1 MTEPMIGR
9 TISHY
14 RILERQGGGG
24 MGVVFKAEDL
34 NLARIVALKFLSES
48 LSHDD
53 DAVARFTREAKA
65 ASALNHPN
73 ICTIHEIGSWE
84 GEGFIV
90 MELLEGEPLNRRIAA
105 SPLAASEILEL
116 GVQIAD
122 GLKAAHAKGVIHR
135 DIKPGNIFITSA
147 GHVKILDFGLAKMML
162 EPADSL
168 APTITAPQPLTTSGV
183 AMGTAAY
190 MSPEQARGE
199 AVDTR
204 TDLFSFGAVLY
215 EMMTGCPPFQGKS
228 HAAILGEVLHVTP
241 AAPSA
246 RRPDIPAELDR
257 IVFKA
262 LEKDPDLRYQSA
274 TELRSD
280 LILSQRQL
288 GAPQKPART
297 LRRTHWFRAAAAAIA
312 VVLIVM
318 AGLWWRTRTRTRL
331 SPPHVSAVQA
341 EIHARRS
348 VAVLGFQ
355 NLTGK
360 PEAAWLSTAL
370 SEMLSTELAA
380 GEELRVI
387 PGENVART
395 RIDLSLTEAEAFSEK
410 TLRRI
415 RQRLGTDLVVLGSYV
430 DLGPAAGGQIRLD
443 VRLQDTEAGTTVSSI
458 SETGTEAN
466 LFELVSQTG
475 AQLREKLGIAGVPE
489 KEQQDVQASLPSSP
503 ELARLYSEGL
513 NHLRVFEIQKAKA
526 LFEKVVAGEPDYAR
540 GRAALSVTY
549 SALGYDEKA
558 KDEAKRAFNLS
569 SSLSREDRLY
579 IEGRY
584 REATRDWAA
593 AAKIHQTL
601 FQLFPDNI
609 DYGLRLAKDQN
620 NDGRPNDSLATVQS
634 LRGLKAPLRDDPR
647 IDLAQGEALGSRGE
661 FLQEVQLGRS
671 AAAKA
676 KAQGSGMVLARA
688 RAMEGGALWKSG
700 KPADAG
706 QPLREAQE
714 LYTNAGN
721 YQATAEIMRI
731 LSGLAY
737 DAGDY
742 EKARRELEQALAI
755 FRRIGARGG
764 IADTLNDLGNGYYS
778 QGDYEAAKKNYQQS
792 LDVLRE
798 LDDKSGIAGGLGNLA
813 NVLDSQGE
821 LQASE
826 KMQRE
831 TIEAFRTLDN
841 QRGVAAT
848 MNNLGS
854 LLAEQGK
861 LLAAKQTNEDAL
873 ALHQKIGFRN
883 GSAYTLQSLGE
894 VLEALGDLSGAR
906 NAFQKALTIRR
917 ELGEHGNVAT
927 TQADLAELSLEE
939 GDAVVAED
947 LARQALKVFASQKDE
962 QQEAWGGAV
971 LARALLAQQKLPAAQ
986 ATIARAK
993 TTLPAGASYSVR
1005 FEVALAGARVE
1016 MASGRS
1022 AAAAIQAQQVL
1033 AQATQHGYA
1042 GYALEARLVLG
1053 EIKIKADRT
1062 TGAKQLQNLE
1072 AEAQSRSYM
1081 LIARKAHALRTGS

>member
-1 MTEPMIGR
+1 MIGR
-9 TISHY
+9 TVSHY

-34 NLARIVALKFLSES
+34 NLARIVALKFLSEK
-48 LSHDD
+48 LGHDD
-53 DAVARFTREAKA
+53 EAVERFTREAKA

-90 MELLEGEPLNRRIAA
+90 MELLEGEPLNHRIAA
-105 SPLAASEILEL
+105 SPLAVSEILEL

-122 GLKAAHAKGVIHR
+122 GLKAAHAKGIVHR
-135 DIKPGNIFITSA
+135 DIKPANTFITSG
-147 GHVKILDFGLAKMML
+147 GHVKILDFGLAKMMP
-162 EPADSL
+162 EPANSPAATRTEHQSL
-168 APTITAPQPLTTSGV
+168 TKTGV

-199 AVDTR
+199 PVDRR
-204 TDLFSFGAVLY
+204 TDLFSFGVVLY
-215 EMMTGCPPFQGKS
+215 EMTTGRLPFQGKS
-228 HAAILGEVLHVTP
+228 QAAMLGEVLHVTP

-257 IVFKA
+257 IVLKA
-262 LEKDPDLRYQSA
+262 LEKDRDLRYQSA
-274 TELRSD
+274 TELQSD
-280 LILSQRQL
+280 LVLLQRQL
-288 GAPQKPART
+288 GAAQKPVQAPRRAHWLRT
-297 LRRTHWFRAAAAAIA
+297 AAAAIA
-312 VVLIVM
+312 VVLIVI
-318 AGLWWRTRTRTRL
+318 AGLWWRARPRTRL
-331 SPPHVSAVQA
+331 SSPHVSTLQTEV
-341 EIHARRS
+341 HPRRS

-395 RIDLSLTEAEAFSEK
+395 RIDLSLTESGAFSEQ

-415 RQRLGTDLVVLGSYV
+415 RQHLGTDLVVLGSYI

-443 VRLQDTEAGTTVSSI
+443 LRLQDTEAGTTVASI

-475 AQLREKLGIAGVPE
+475 SRLRGKLGIAGVPD
-489 KEQQDVQASLPSSP
+489 KEQQHVQASLPSSP

-513 NHLRVFEIQKAKA
+513 NSLRVFDIEKAKS
-526 LFEKVVAGEPDYAR
+526 LFEKVVVGEPDYAR
-540 GRAALSVTY
+540 GRAALSLAY

-558 KDEAKRAFNLS
+558 KQEAKRAFNLS

-584 REATRDWAA
+584 REASRDWAA
-593 AAKIHQTL
+593 AAQVHQTL

-609 DYGLRLAKDQN
+609 DYGLRLAYDQD
-620 NDGRPNDSLATVQS
+620 NDGKPNDSLATVQA
-634 LRGLKAPLRDDPR
+634 LRRLKAPLRDDPR
-647 IDLAQGEALGSRGE
+647 IDLAQGDAIGSRGE
-661 FLQEVQLGRS
+661 FPQQVQLARS

-676 KAQGSGMVLARA
+676 KEQGSGMVLARA
-688 RAMEGGALWKSG
+688 RAMEGRALWRSG

-714 LYTNAGN
+714 LYTKAGN
-721 YQATAEIMRI
+721 YQASAGIMRTI
-731 LSGLAY
+731 GGLAY

-742 EKARRELEQALAI
+742 EKARSELEQALAV

-764 IADTLNDLGNGYYS
+764 IANTLNDLGNAYYT
-778 QGDYEAAKKNYQQS
+778 QGNYQAAKKIYQQS

-821 LQASE
+821 LQAAE

-831 TIEAFRTLDN
+831 TIEAFGAVDD

-848 MNNLGS
+848 MNNLGM
-854 LLAEQGK
+854 LLAEQGR
-861 LLAAKQTNEDAL
+861 LLPAKQTNEDAL
-873 ALHQKIGFRN
+873 ALHQKIGFRS
-883 GSAYTLQSLGE
+883 GSAYTLQSIGE

-927 TQADLAELSLEE
+927 TQVDLAELSLEE
-939 GDAVVAED
+939 GNAAVAED
-947 LARQALKVFASQKDE
+947 QARQSVQVFASQKDRD
-962 QQEAWGGAV
+962 QEAWGGAV
-971 LARALLAQQKLPAAQ
+971 LARALLAQKKLPSAQ
-986 ATIARAK
+986 TAISRAK
-993 TTLPAGASYSVR
+993 MTLPSGASYPTR
-1005 FEVALAGARVE
+1005 FAVSLAGARVE
-1016 MASGRS
+1016 MASDRS
-1022 AAAAIQAQQVL
+1022 AEAAIQARQVL
-1033 AQATQHGYA
+1033 AQAAQYGYA

-1053 EIKIKADRT
+1053 ELKMKVDRAA
-1062 TGAKQLQNLE
+1062 GARQLQDLE
-1072 AEAQSRSYM
+1072 VEAQSRSYM